1 MRQESNV
8 TINLFH
14 MRYTLTILIAI
25 VSLQFGFSQQPAQYS
40 LYMLNPLGWNPAYA
54 GLDNSLSIT
63 GVFRAQWTELEGN
76 PVTQNVSVHMPLYI
90 LSGGIGINVE
100 NDELGPEQWTTGTI
114 AYNFQKEIGSNVLAI
129 GASGGIVQRT
139 IDGSQLRTPKGSYL
153 EPGSINH
160 NDPILP
166 LSSVS
171 AVVPTFNAGVY
182 LMNEWMEAG
191 VSVRNITESA
201 AEFDNFNL
209 ALKRNFAVNLGFHF
223 DLSQTLSV
231 HPSALLRSDLT
242 QTQADFS
249 VIMRYNNN
257 IFGGAS
263 FRGYNANSADAV
275 AILAGFK
282 LSEKLTLAYGYDL
295 TLSDLNLVSNGS
307 HEISLN
313 FNLNKRIGAGRPPA
327 IIYNPRSL

>member
-1 MRQESNV
+1 
-8 TINLFH
+8 
-14 MRYTLTILIAI
+14 
-25 VSLQFGFSQQPAQYS
+25 
-40 LYMLNPLGWNPAYA
+40 
-54 GLDNSLSIT
+54 
-63 GVFRAQWTELEGN
+63 VFRAQWTELEGN

-139 IDGSQLRTPKGSYL
+139 IDGSQLRTPEGQYV

-171 AVVPTFNAGVY
+171 AMVPTFNAGVY

-263 FRGYNANSADAV
+263 FRGYNTNSADAV

-282 LSEKLTLAYGYDL
+282 LSEKLTLAYGYDI